1 MENMSIH
8 ELGLF
13 LDKEIYLLPQEAEQL
28 LTKRAQPV
36 LEEKSNS
43 HQEEFEM
50 EGLEEIQTLAFEGGF
65 EKGILVIY
73 EGKSLESSL
82 SDYLFKILG
91 AVSCSLKDI
100 ALANS
105 EDTEKTTMS
114 SITALNPNKI
124 IVFGKVRHEIMM
136 SVKKTYEVH
145 QEDEIEYL
153 FADDLKQISESL
165 DLRKALWKELQV
177 LFNITKK

>member
-1 MENMSIH
+1 MENMGIH
-8 ELGLF
+8 ELGLI
-13 LDKEIYLLPQEAEQL
+13 LDQEIYILPEEKNQL
-28 LTKRAQPV
+28 LTILMSSN
-36 LEEKSNS
+36 LEENPIS
-43 HQEEFEM
+43 QEEFE
-50 EGLEEIQTLAFEGGF
+50 EEPVLLEYEGGF

-82 SDYLFKILG
+82 SEYLFKILG
-91 AVSCSLKDI
+91 AVACSLKDI

-105 EDTEKTTMS
+105 ENTEMTTMA

-136 SVKKTYEVH
+136 SVKKSYEVH
-145 QEDEIEYL
+145 QEDEIEFL

-165 DLRKALWKELQV
+165 DLRKSLWRELQV

>member
-8 ELGLF
+8 HLGLF
-13 LDKEIYLLPQEAEQL
+13 LENEIYVLP
-28 LTKRAQPV
+28 
-36 LEEKSNS
+36 EEKSMLLNHANPKEFLES
-43 HQEEFEM
+43 AASGEGESGEEPIE
-50 EGLEEIQTLAFEGGF
+50 LEYEGGF

-73 EGKSLESSL
+73 EGKSLESNQ

-105 EDTEKTTMS
+105 ENTEMTTMAT
-114 SITALNPNKI
+114 ITALNPNKI
-124 IVFGKVRHEIMM
+124 IVFGKVRHDIMM

-153 FADDLKQISESL
+153 FADDLNQISESL
-165 DLRKALWKELQV
+165 DLRKALWRELQI

>member
-1 MENMSIH
+1 MENMGIH
-8 ELGLF
+8 ELGLI
-13 LDKEIYLLPQEAEQL
+13 LDQEIYILPEEKNQL
-28 LTKRAQPV
+28 LTISMSSN
-36 LEEKSNS
+36 LEENPIS
-43 HQEEFEM
+43 QEEFE
-50 EGLEEIQTLAFEGGF
+50 EEPVLLEYEGGF

-91 AVSCSLKDI
+91 AVACSLKDI

-105 EDTEKTTMS
+105 ENTEITTMA

-136 SVKKTYEVH
+136 SVKKSYEVH
-145 QEDEIEYL
+145 QEDEIEFL
-153 FADDLKQISESL
+153 FADDLKQISERL
-165 DLRKALWKELQV
+165 DLRKSLWRELQV

>member
-1 MENMSIH
+1 MENMGIH
-8 ELGLF
+8 ELGLI
-13 LDKEIYLLPQEAEQL
+13 LDQEIYILPEEKNQL
-28 LTKRAQPV
+28 LTISMSSN
-36 LEEKSNS
+36 LEENPIS
-43 HQEEFEM
+43 QEEFE
-50 EGLEEIQTLAFEGGF
+50 EEPVLLEYEGGF

-91 AVSCSLKDI
+91 AVACSLKDI

-105 EDTEKTTMS
+105 ENTEMTTMA

-136 SVKKTYEVH
+136 SVKKSYEVH
-145 QEDEIEYL
+145 QEDEIEFL

-165 DLRKALWKELQV
+165 DLRKSLWRELQV

>member
-1 MENMSIH
+1 MENMTIH
-8 ELGLF
+8 ELGMI
-13 LDKEIYLLPQEAEQL
+13 LDNEIYVLPEEKNQL
-28 LTKRAQPV
+28 LTFVTLPK
-36 LEEKSNS
+36 LEENS
-43 HQEEFEM
+43 LYQEEEFGE
-50 EGLEEIQTLAFEGGF
+50 EPVQLEYEGGF

-82 SDYLFKILG
+82 SDYLFKIFG

-105 EDTEKTTMS
+105 EDTELTTMS

-145 QEDEIEYL
+145 QEEEIEYL

>member
-1 MENMSIH
+1 MENMGIH
-8 ELGLF
+8 ELGLI
-13 LDKEIYLLPQEAEQL
+13 LDQEIYILPEEKNQL
-28 LTKRAQPV
+28 LTILMSSN
-36 LEEKSNS
+36 LEENPIS
-43 HQEEFEM
+43 QEEFE
-50 EGLEEIQTLAFEGGF
+50 EEPVLLEYEGGF

-82 SDYLFKILG
+82 SEYLFKILG
-91 AVSCSLKDI
+91 AVACSLKDI

-105 EDTEKTTMS
+105 ENTEMTAMA

-136 SVKKTYEVH
+136 SVKKSYEVH
-145 QEDEIEYL
+145 QEDEIEFL

-165 DLRKALWKELQV
+165 DLRKSLWRELQV

>member
-1 MENMSIH
+1 MENMGIH
-8 ELGLF
+8 ELGLI
-13 LDKEIYLLPQEAEQL
+13 LDQEIYILPEEKNQL
-28 LTKRAQPV
+28 LTILMSSN
-36 LEEKSNS
+36 LEENPIS
-43 HQEEFEM
+43 QEEFE
-50 EGLEEIQTLAFEGGF
+50 EEPVLLEYEGGF

-91 AVSCSLKDI
+91 AVACSLKDI

-105 EDTEKTTMS
+105 ENTEMTTMA

-136 SVKKTYEVH
+136 SVKKSYEVH
-145 QEDEIEYL
+145 QEDEIEFL

-165 DLRKALWKELQV
+165 DLRKSLWRELQV

>member
-1 MENMSIH
+1 MENMGIH
-8 ELGLF
+8 ELGLI
-13 LDKEIYLLPQEAEQL
+13 LDQEIYILPEEKNQL
-28 LTKRAQPV
+28 LTILMSSN
-36 LEEKSNS
+36 LEENPIS
-43 HQEEFEM
+43 QEEFE
-50 EGLEEIQTLAFEGGF
+50 EEPVLLEYEGGF

-91 AVSCSLKDI
+91 AVACSLKDI

-105 EDTEKTTMS
+105 KNTEMTTMA

-136 SVKKTYEVH
+136 SVKKSYEVH
-145 QEDEIEYL
+145 QEDEIEFL

-165 DLRKALWKELQV
+165 DLRKSLWKELQV

>member
-1 MENMSIH
+1 MENLSIH
-8 ELGLF
+8 DLGLI
-13 LDKEIYLLPQEAEQL
+13 LDNEIYLLPEETEL
-28 LTKRAQPV
+28 LLAKRQNV
-36 LEEKSNS
+36 LLEENPIAQ
-43 HQEEFEM
+43 QEEFE
-50 EGLEEIQTLAFEGGF
+50 EEAVALEYEGGF

-73 EGKSLESSL
+73 EGKSLESNL

-100 ALANS
+100 ALASS
-105 EDTEKTTMS
+105 ENTEKTSMA
-114 SITALNPNKI
+114 SISALNPNRI

>member
-8 ELGLF
+8 DLGLI
-13 LDKEIYLLPQEAEQL
+13 LDKEIYLLPEETEL
-28 LTKRAQPV
+28 LLAKKQNEP
-36 LEEKSNS
+36 LEENPIAQ
-43 HQEEFEM
+43 QEEFE
-50 EGLEEIQTLAFEGGF
+50 EEAVALDYEGGF

-73 EGKSLESSL
+73 EGKSLESNL

-100 ALANS
+100 ALTSS
-105 EDTEKTTMS
+105 ENTEKTSMA
-114 SITALNPNKI
+114 SISALNPNRI

-145 QEDEIEYL
+145 QEDDIEYL

>member
-1 MENMSIH
+1 MGIH
-8 ELGLF
+8 ELGLI
-13 LDKEIYLLPQEAEQL
+13 LDQEIYILPEEKNQL
-28 LTKRAQPV
+28 LTILMSSN
-36 LEEKSNS
+36 LEENPIS
-43 HQEEFEM
+43 QEEFE
-50 EGLEEIQTLAFEGGF
+50 EEPVLLEYEGGF

-91 AVSCSLKDI
+91 AVACSLKDI

-105 EDTEKTTMS
+105 ENTEMTTMA

-136 SVKKTYEVH
+136 SVKKSYEVH
-145 QEDEIEYL
+145 QEDEIEFL

-165 DLRKALWKELQV
+165 DLRKSLWRELQV

>member
-1 MENMSIH
+1 MENMGIH
-8 ELGLF
+8 ELGLI
-13 LDKEIYLLPQEAEQL
+13 LDQEIYILPEEKNQL
-28 LTKRAQPV
+28 LTILMSSN
-36 LEEKSNS
+36 LEENPIS
-43 HQEEFEM
+43 QEEFE
-50 EGLEEIQTLAFEGGF
+50 EEPVLLEYEGGF

-82 SDYLFKILG
+82 SEYLFKILG
-91 AVSCSLKDI
+91 AVACSLKDI

-105 EDTEKTTMS
+105 ENTEMTTMA

-136 SVKKTYEVH
+136 SVKKAYEVH
-145 QEDEIEYL
+145 QEDEIEFL
-153 FADDLKQISESL
+153 FADDLKQISERL
-165 DLRKALWKELQV
+165 DLRKSLWRELQV

>member
-1 MENMSIH
+1 MENMTIH
-8 ELGLF
+8 ELGYI
-13 LDKEIYLLPQEAEQL
+13 LDKEIYILPEEKNQL
-28 LTKRAQPV
+28 LTAVITKNSEV
-36 LEEKSNS
+36 NTISDEEEYVDEPM
-43 HQEEFEM
+43 Q
-50 EGLEEIQTLAFEGGF
+50 LTYEGGF

-82 SDYLFKILG
+82 SEYLFKILG

-105 EDTEKTTMS
+105 EDTELTTMS

-145 QEDEIEYL
+145 QEEEIEYL
-153 FADDLKQISESL
+153 FADDLKQISGSL

>member
-1 MENMSIH
+1 MGIG
-8 ELGLF
+8 ELGF
-13 LDKEIYLLPQEAEQL
+13 IFDKEIYVLPEEKNQL
-28 LTKRAQPV
+28 LTPRTFAFQDENQLTKEEE
-36 LEEKSNS
+36 LE
-43 HQEEFEM
+43 
-50 EGLEEIQTLAFEGGF
+50 LEIVPLEYEGGF

-73 EGKSLESSL
+73 EGKSLDSSL

-91 AVSCSLKDI
+91 AVTCSLKDI

-105 EDTEKTTMS
+105 ENTEKTIMS
-114 SITALNPNKI
+114 TITAMNPNKV

-165 DLRKALWKELQV
+165 DLRKALWRELQV

>member
-1 MENMSIH
+1 MEKMTIH
-8 ELGLF
+8 ELGF
-13 LDKEIYLLPQEAEQL
+13 ILDKEIYILPEEKNQL
-28 LTKRAQPV
+28 LTVVTPLV
-36 LEEKSNS
+36 LEQNTIS
-43 HQEEFEM
+43 QEDEF
-50 EGLEEIQTLAFEGGF
+50 LEEPVHLAYEGGF

-73 EGKSLESSL
+73 EGNSLESGL

-105 EDTEKTTMS
+105 EDTELTTMS